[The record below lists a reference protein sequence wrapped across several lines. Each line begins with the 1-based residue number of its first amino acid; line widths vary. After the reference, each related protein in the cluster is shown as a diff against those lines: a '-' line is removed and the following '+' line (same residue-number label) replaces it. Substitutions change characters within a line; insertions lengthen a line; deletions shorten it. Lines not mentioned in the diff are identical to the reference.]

1 MRRWGITAIVV
12 AAGCGGSSK
21 HSSALDR
28 VEAMRPERPYDVRSV
43 RGYTA
48 PTTCGQ
54 GPYRIEAAALG
65 ARFGE
70 QIAVNICAPRSLQ
83 GDYQLTVGAEKHAPE
98 HFGSRNN
105 SDRCKP
111 TEDEL
116 AQHAAASTPMTAAR
130 TPMVAVNA
138 GPASTD
144 AATTR
149 SASIALQPV
158 AGEVGETCPQGT
170 YLTGIVS
177 YYIESTSDGVPW
189 DPGMPLAVDIWST
202 EPLDL
207 DGAVFVVIQRAA
219 HADMTLET
227 WTAYRDGDE
236 RWIQMWNATLA
247 GEVKAG
253 RAHYADT
260 TARSP
265 DAPPP
270 PPVEIKPPAP
280 SAHAEWVPGFWRL
293 DGEWI
298 WSAGFWRVPEA
309 DIVAEQ
315 TVEAPVAPPPPKN
328 ETPPRAVSVNLVW
341 TPGYWAWN
349 GTAYIWI
356 EGAWRI
362 PPQVNARWV
371 APTWAP
377 RRGRLVLVPGGWSVR
392 IGR

>member
-1 MRRWGITAIVV
+1 MMRWGVAAIVV
-12 AAGCGGSSK
+12 AVGCGGSSK
-21 HSSALDR
+21 RSSALDR
-28 VEAMRPERPYDVRSV
+28 VEAMRPPPPYDVRSV

-48 PTTCGQ
+48 ATTCGQ

-83 GDYQLTVGAEKHAPE
+83 GDYQLTLGTDKHAPE

-111 TEDEL
+111 TDLEN
-116 AQHAAASTPMTAAR
+116 AQHAAAGGPS
-130 TPMVAVNA
+130 A
-138 GPASTD
+138 GPPSAPIHGGLARPLDAS
-144 AATTR
+144 
-149 SASIALQPV
+149 SAPLALQPV
-158 AGEVGETCPQGT
+158 AGEVAENCPEGT

-177 YYIESTSDGVPW
+177 YYMESTSDGVPW
-189 DPGMPLAVDIWST
+189 DPGMPLVVDIWST

-207 DGAVFVVIQRAA
+207 DGAVFVVVQRAA

-236 RWIQMWNATLA
+236 RWIKMWNATLA

-253 RAHYADT
+253 RATYRDT
-260 TARSP
+260 AARAP

-270 PPVEIKPPAP
+270 PRAEIKPPSP
-280 SAHAEWVPGFWRL
+280 STHAEWIPGFWKL

-298 WSAGFWRVPEA
+298 WSAGFWRVPES

-315 TVEAPVAPPPPKN
+315 TVEAPVAPPPLKV
-328 ETPPRAVSVNLVW
+328 ETPPSTPAVSVNLVW

-349 GTAYIWI
+349 GSAYIWI

-362 PPQVNARWV
+362 PPQVNARWI
-371 APTWAP
+371 APTWSP
-377 RRGRLVLVPGGWSVR
+377 RRGRLVLVPGGWSIR

>member
-1 MRRWGITAIVV
+1 MRWGLIAIVV
-12 AAGCGGSSK
+12 AVGCGGSSK
-21 HSSALDR
+21 RSSELDR
-28 VEAMRPERPYDVRSV
+28 VEALRPPPPYDVRSV

-54 GPYRIEAAALG
+54 GPYRVEAAALG
-65 ARFGE
+65 AKFGE
-70 QIAVNICAPRSLQ
+70 HIAVNICAPRSLQ
-83 GDYQLTVGAEKHAPE
+83 GDYQLTLGPDKLKPQ

-111 TEDEL
+111 TESEV
-116 AQHAAASTPMTAAR
+116 AQHAAANGAT
-130 TPMVAVNA
+130 NA
-138 GPASTD
+138 GSPSAPTNAGGGRAPEST
-144 AATTR
+144 AG
-149 SASIALQPV
+149 SASIALVPA
-158 AGEVGETCPQGT
+158 AGEFGEACPEGA

-177 YYIESTSDGVPW
+177 YYMESTSDGVPW
-189 DPGMPLAVDIWST
+189 DAGMPLVVDVWST

-227 WTAYRDGDE
+227 WNAYREGDE
-236 RWIQMWNATLA
+236 RWVKMWNATLA

-253 RAHYADT
+253 RAHYTDT
-260 TARSP
+260 TAHSA

-270 PPVEIKPPAP
+270 PRAEIKPPSP
-280 SAHAEWVPGFWRL
+280 SSHAEWIPGFWQR
-293 DGEWI
+293 DREWI
-298 WSAGFWRVPEA
+298 WSAGFWRVPES
-309 DIVAEQ
+309 DITAEQ
-315 TVEAPVAPPPPKN
+315 TVEAPVAPPPMKM
-328 ETPPRAVSVNLVW
+328 ETPPSAPAASASVVW

-349 GTAYIWI
+349 GNAYIWI

-362 PPQVNARWV
+362 PPHADVRWV
-371 APTWAP
+371 APTWIP